1 MPHTDSAEAAGAFF
15 RAEPF
20 SFWLFDFVPVRHF
33 DNVVQKGDFFELRDY
48 EARPVTVGAC

>member
-1 MPHTDSAEAAGAFF
+1 M
-15 RAEPF
+15 RF
-20 SFWLFDFVPVRHF
+20 SGLSRFLWLFDFVPVRHF